1 MGEFRARREGGYWGI
16 AALGAGE
23 IGGVVFAGVGYEE
36 MGGTSMTNPNNTAAR
51 REFARRAFSQ
61 RMKAAGW
68 KRLPA
73 GGFGWIH
80 RESGTTWEGENYTT
94 DQGIAWE
101 WYHERGELPPA
112 TGGAKL

>member
-1 MGEFRARREGGYWGI
+1 MNQPTITRCPNPKCGRDLNDWPPVTHMGQYQHCIWCGRSLPNQDKPPDRRE
-16 AALGAGE
+16 
-23 IGGVVFAGVGYEE
+23 
-36 MGGTSMTNPNNTAAR
+36 
-51 REFARRAFSQ
+51 FSQ

-80 RESGTTWEGENYTT
+80 RESGTTWEGENYTAA
-94 DQGIAWE
+94 QGIAWE